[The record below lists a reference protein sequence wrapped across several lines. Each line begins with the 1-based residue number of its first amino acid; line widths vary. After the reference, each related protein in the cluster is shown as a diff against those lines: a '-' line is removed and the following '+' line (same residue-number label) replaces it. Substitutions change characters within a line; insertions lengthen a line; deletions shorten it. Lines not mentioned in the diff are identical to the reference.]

1 MFIGREQELEF
12 LEERYCSNKSELI
25 ILYGRRRV
33 GKTETLKQFCTGKN
47 HVFFTCT
54 EVTDYAQL
62 QKFSESLLSTGMEAS
77 RYVRSFEDWEMALD
91 SIGKLPFPGKKLMVI
106 DEFPYMCKGNRS
118 IPSILQKLWDLRLKD
133 ENVMIILCG
142 SAMSF
147 IEKEILSEKNPLYG
161 RTTGI
166 FKMKEMGFYDAAKFF
181 PAYSPSD
188 KISTYAILGGIPHYL
203 LQFEQNLS
211 VEENI
216 KNNILMKGCPLYT
229 ETEFLLKQELRE
241 TAYYNMLVSAIAMGS
256 TSMQD
261 ITTKTS
267 IGATKASSYLNNL
280 MELGIVGREFSV
292 SHKIKNASPNS
303 RGLYH
308 LNDNF
313 FRFWYAFVF
322 PNLGQLESGNLND
335 IYQYVIE
342 PGMPRYVSFAFE
354 DVCRQFV
361 RRLSNEGKL
370 PFPASE
376 IGRWWGKRTG
386 RNLESG
392 KLETRA
398 VEIDLIAEDYRKEFC
413 MVGEC
418 KYTNEPV
425 GTSVLSALKE
435 KYPPDADGLQIIY
448 ALFAKSGFKDSLHL
462 ESEDVLLFTLDD
474 ITEGNE
480 SESI

>member
-1 MFIGREQELEF
+1 MFIGREQELRF
-12 LEERYCSNKSELI
+12 LEERYCSDRAELI

-33 GKTETLKQFCTGKN
+33 GKTETLKQFCKGKH

-54 EVTDYAQL
+54 EVTDRAQL
-62 QKFSESLLSTGMEAS
+62 QKFSEGLLSTGMEAS
-77 RYVRSFEDWEMALD
+77 KYVTGFEDWEIALS
-91 SIGKLPFPGKKLMVI
+91 SITQLPFQDKKLVII

-118 IPSILQKLWDLRLKD
+118 IPSILQKLWDLHLKE

-181 PAYSPSD
+181 PTYSAVD
-188 KISTYAILGGIPHYL
+188 KISAYAILGGIPHYL

-216 KNNILMKGCPLYT
+216 KKNILMKGCPLYT

-241 TAYYNMLVSAIAMGS
+241 TAYYNMLISAIAMGG

-267 IGATKASSYLNNL
+267 IGATKASVYLKNL
-280 MELGIVGREFSV
+280 AELGIVGREFSI
-292 SHKIKNASPNS
+292 SHKIRNAVSNS

-335 IYQYVIE
+335 IYRYVIA
-342 PGMPRYVSFAFE
+342 PDLSRYVSFAFE

-361 RRLSNEGKL
+361 RRLSNNGEL

-376 IGRWWGKRTG
+376 IGRWWGKRTE
-386 RNLESG
+386 RNPESG
-392 KLETRA
+392 KLESRA
-398 VEIDLIAEDYRKEFC
+398 SEIDLIAEDYRKEYC

-418 KYTNEPV
+418 KYTNDAIGV
-425 GTSVLSALKE
+425 SVLSALKD
-435 KYPPDADGLQIIY
+435 KYPPDSDDLQIIY
-448 ALFAKSGFKDSLHL
+448 ALFAKSGFKDSSLL
-462 ESEDVLLFTLDD
+462 ESDDVLLFTIDEIAD
-474 ITEGNE
+474 GRKKE
-480 SESI
+480 

>member
-1 MFIGREQELEF
+1 MFIGREQELRF
-12 LEERYCSNKSELI
+12 LEDRYCSSKAELI

-33 GKTETLKQFCTGKN
+33 GKTETLKQFCMGKE

-54 EVTDYAQL
+54 EVTDHAQL

-77 RYVRSFEDWEMALD
+77 KYVTSFEDWEMAL
-91 SIGKLPFPGKKLMVI
+91 SSVSQLPFQSKKLVII

-118 IPSILQKLWDLRLKD
+118 IPSILQKLWDLNLKN
-133 ENVMIILCG
+133 ENIMLVLCG

-181 PAYSPSD
+181 PSYSAVD

-203 LQFEQNLS
+203 LQFEQSLS

-216 KNNILMKGCPLYT
+216 KKNVLMKGCPLYT

-241 TAYYNMLVSAIAMGS
+241 TAYYNMLISAIAMGA
-256 TSMQD
+256 TSLQD

-267 IGATKASSYLNNL
+267 IGATKASVYLKNL
-280 MELGIVGREFSV
+280 AELGIVGREFSM
-292 SHKIKNASPNS
+292 SHKIRNAASNS

-308 LNDNF
+308 LNDHF

-342 PGMPRYVSFAFE
+342 PGMSRYVSFTFE

-376 IGRWWGKRTG
+376 IGRWWGKRTE
-386 RNLESG
+386 RNAESG

-413 MVGEC
+413 IAGEC
-418 KYTNEPV
+418 KYTNETV
-425 GTSVLSALKE
+425 GPSVLSALRE
-435 KYPPDADGLQIIY
+435 KYPPDSDNLQVIY
-448 ALFAKSGFKDSLHL
+448 ALFSKSGFKDSMPFDA
-462 ESEDVLLFTLDD
+462 EDVLLFTIDE
-474 ITEGNE
+474 IAEGKGKE
-480 SESI
+480 